1 MKRETQ
7 GRFETC
13 FMPTESYRAFVPIPL
28 PPEPPVE
35 IGAFSALLDQANR
48 SIGELNGVVDTASDP
63 SLLTYMYVRRE
74 AVLSSQIE
82 GTQSTLDD
90 LMKYES
96 EHAVGVPVPEAEE
109 VSTYVAALNH
119 GLKRLHEGFPLSL
132 RLVREVHE
140 ILLKHSR
147 GYNKRPGIF
156 RESQNWI
163 GGSRPG
169 NARFVPPP
177 PHMLMECLG
186 AWETFMNEQDESI
199 PTLVRAA
206 LLHVQFETI
215 HPFLDGNGRVGRL
228 LITLYLCASGI
239 LRSPLFYPS
248 LFFKKNRSLY
258 YEALNA
264 VRKDG
269 DWEAWV
275 SFFLEGVIEAARDAK
290 DTLVTAQRIFIKGY
304 EKIAT
309 LKRAAGSAGIVFREF
324 CRKPLLTIAE
334 ITRETGL
341 SKPTVI
347 KSVRHL
353 LDIGLVAN
361 NSTRKWGQI
370 YTFTRYAELISRDT
384 EPL

>member
-1 MKRETQ
+1 
-7 GRFETC
+7 
-13 FMPTESYRAFVPIPL
+13 MPTETYRAFVPAPL
-28 PPEPPVE
+28 PPEPAVDT
-35 IGAFSALLDQANR
+35 GAFSALLEQANR
-48 SIGELNGVVDTASDP
+48 CIGELNGVVDTASDP
-63 SLLTYMYVRRE
+63 LLLTYMYVRRE

-96 EHAVGVPVPEAEE
+96 EHTRGVPIPEAEE
-109 VSTYVAALNH
+109 VSTYVAALDH
-119 GLKRLHEGFPLSL
+119 GLKRLREGFPLSL

-140 ILLKHSR
+140 LLLQNAR
-147 GYNKRPGIF
+147 GSNKRPGVF

-163 GGSRPG
+163 GGTRPG

-177 PHMLMECLG
+177 PHLLMPCLG
-186 AWETFMNEQDESI
+186 AWELFMNEQDSSI

-228 LITLYLCASGI
+228 LITLFLCASGV

-258 YEALNA
+258 YEALDD
-264 VRKDG
+264 VRQNG

-275 SFFLEGVIEAARDAK
+275 SFFLEGVIEAASDAK
-290 DTLVTAQRIFIKGY
+290 ETLVAAQKLFIKGY

-324 CRKPLLTIAE
+324 CRKPMLTIAE

-341 SKPTVI
+341 SKPTAI

-353 LDIGLVAN
+353 LHLGLLAN
-361 NSTRKWGQI
+361 NSTHKWGQI
-370 YTFTRYAELISRDT
+370 YTFTHYAELISRDT
-384 EPL
+384 DPL

>member
-1 MKRETQ
+1 MKRNIP

-13 FMPTESYRAFVPIPL
+13 FMPSESYRAFIPTPL
-28 PPEPPVE
+28 PPEPPVNLSGME
-35 IGAFSALLDQANR
+35 HLLGQANR

-63 SLLTYMYVRRE
+63 ALLTYMYVRRE

-96 EHAVGVPVPEAEE
+96 EQVKGVPVPEAEE

-119 GLKRLHEGFPLSL
+119 GLRRMNEGFPLSL

-140 ILLKHSR
+140 LLLRNSR
-147 GYNKRPGIF
+147 GSNKRPGVF

-177 PHMLMECLG
+177 PHELMSCLS
-186 AWETFMNEQDESI
+186 AWERFMHEENDGI

-239 LRSPLFYPS
+239 LRTPLFYPS
-248 LFFKKNRSLY
+248 LFFKKNRELY
-258 YEALNA
+258 YEYLDA
-264 VRKDG
+264 VRQHG
-269 DWEAWV
+269 DWESWV
-275 SFFLEGVIEAARDAK
+275 SFFLEGVTEAARDAK
-290 DTLVTAQRIFIKGY
+290 ETLVTAQRFFINGY

-309 LKRAAGSAGIVFREF
+309 LKRAAGSASIVFHEF

-341 SKPTVI
+341 SKPTAI

-353 LDIGLVAN
+353 LDLGLIAN

-370 YTFTRYAELISRDT
+370 YTFTRYADLLARDT